1 MKSGTFT
8 NNTSFSVTAAS
19 VNVPTGEITVDDA
32 VDFTVP
38 NGVRVLEVS
47 DNYSSYSRYVGVTP
61 NTTHHLVL
69 GLEEY
74 DPGVRM
80 VYSLECSTH
89 HHKQYIAW
97 ESSEYSESA
106 VIRWSPEI
114 NNHTPDFTDY

>member
-19 VNVPTGEITVDDA
+19 VNVPTGEITVGGA
-32 VDFTVP
+32 EDFTVP

-47 DNYSSYSRYVGVTP
+47 ENYSSYSRYVGVTP

-69 GLEEY
+69 GLEEN

-80 VYSLECSTH
+80 TYRLECSTH
-89 HHKQYIAW
+89 HYKQYISW
-97 ESSEYSESA
+97 NSSEYSECA

>member
-19 VNVPTGEITVDDA
+19 VNVPTGKITVDNA

-38 NGVRVLEVS
+38 NGVRVLKVS
-47 DNYSSYSRYVGVTP
+47 DDYSSHSRYIGVTP

-69 GLEEY
+69 GLEED
-74 DPGVRM
+74 DPGSRM
-80 VYSLECSTH
+80 TYRLECSTH
-89 HHKQYIAW
+89 HYEQYIAW
-97 ESSEYSESA
+97 KSSEYSESA

>member
-1 MKSGTFT
+1 MDG
-8 NNTSFSVTAAS
+8 
-19 VNVPTGEITVDDA
+19 A

-38 NGVRVLEVS
+38 NGVRVLKVS
-47 DNYSSYSRYVGVTP
+47 ENYSSYSRYVGVTP

-69 GLEEY
+69 GLEED

-80 VYSLECSTH
+80 TYRLECSTH
-89 HHKQYIAW
+89 HYKQYIAW
-97 ESSEYSESA
+97 MSSEYNERA